1 MTRKDTL
8 LALHEANMALQGLTL
23 ELTGGYN
30 HEPRTKALRPLVE
43 DALAAEEKVRAI
55 LNREGYYEG
64 GDAPCSA
71 SA

>member
-1 MTRKDTL
+1 MNRKDTL

-43 DALAAEEKVRAI
+43 DALAAECMVRAI
-55 LNREGYYEG
+55 LDQEGYYERET
-64 GDAPCSA
+64 ATC
-71 SA
+71 